1 MHLRTLNSTREYS
14 VSDAAQDIVVDIVVN
29 DSVREV
35 IQLEEWAATEAGSP
49 ARPSVAVSAW
59 LAPTLPNEPIVFADQ
74 PLLLLLVDCSRS
86 IGTARPSVALAPPR
100 RSCSPRHRARDRHRT
115 AGGHQVLAGLVR
127 NKQPSP
133 LPPWGRRGRSR
144 ECRLGMRG
152 STQPSAIW
160 LGTFGLRVNAQ
171 RFALK
176 DDTTDAEAFLTANV
190 VNADGGSPLLPALA
204 SALLQLTQA
213 DVHAQLLLV
222 SDGRLAD
229 YHEAV
234 EALQVAGIR
243 THALGVGYSP
253 DQTTLRRIAEAT
265 NGVADVVF
273 PGDAQ
278 LQLQTVVDRMARRM
292 MRMPLQPAAQGEWAS
307 ADTNK
312 PSMAAKA
319 ILMSPSS
326 WPGALDGSPVLL
338 FSILGPSPALVTASE
353 PGALLDEVRSANIL
367 LSSGGMSRVYRT
379 ADYVSVNA
387 TRLGRM
393 LHQCAARRG
402 IEELER
408 VEGTLQHDLT
418 VAKAAR
424 SELVVN
430 ALQSKLNATKQ
441 QIIAL
446 GVQYSLASTHTSFLI
461 VVKDSAPSSA
471 PSALPPSGP
480 SMPSASAVP
489 MRSAVSTMM
498 DKHSLSAARGGAMYT
513 SGADCP
519 LAGSPL
525 LVCLSAA
532 LLSAVLR

>member
-1 MHLRTLNSTREYS
+1 
-14 VSDAAQDIVVDIVVN
+14 
-29 DSVREV
+29 
-35 IQLEEWAATEAGSP
+35 
-49 ARPSVAVSAW
+49 
-59 LAPTLPNEPIVFADQ
+59 
-74 PLLLLLVDCSRS
+74 
-86 IGTARPSVALAPPR
+86 
-100 RSCSPRHRARDRHRT
+100 
-115 AGGHQVLAGLVR
+115 LVR
-127 NKQPSP
+127 NKQPLAFASLGQARTQP
-133 LPPWGRRGRSR
+133 AAF

-176 DDTTDAEAFLTANV
+176 DDTPDAEAFLTANV
-190 VNADGGSPLLPALA
+190 ANPDGGSPLLPALA
-204 SALLQLTQA
+204 SALLQLSQA

-234 EALQVAGIR
+234 AALRVAGIR

-353 PGALLDEVRSANIL
+353 SGALLDEVRSANIL
-367 LSSGGMSRVYRT
+367 LSSGGMSRVYHT

-387 TRLGRM
+387 TRRGRM

-418 VAKAAR
+418 VAKAAG

-480 SMPSASAVP
+480 SMKSAPAVP

-498 DKHSLSAARGGAMYT
+498 EKHSLSAPRGGAMYT
-513 SGADCP
+513 SGADCR